1 MHPPYQPKSNDFGRK
16 ISLYFEKLGSI
27 SGCIP
32 PTSVKLTVSARPF
45 FFFFGDHLILGGKN
59 VRISDFGR
67 KITLNFGEDLFFF
80 FFGDH
85 PILGG
90 KNVQISDFG
99 PNITLNFCEDIRI
112 FEGLCLKSPP
122 PKFSRSA
129 TAHSTSF
136 PSENSYYTISDYE
149 SSAY

>member
-1 MHPPYQPKSNDFGRK
+1 MHPPHQPKSNDFGRK

-32 PTSVKLTVSARPF
+32 PHQCKAN
-45 FFFFGDHLILGGKN
+45 G
-59 VRISDFGR
+59 FGR

-85 PILGG
+85 LILGG
-90 KNVQISDFG
+90 KNVRFSDFG
-99 PNITLNFCEDIRI
+99 PNVTLNFGEDIRI

-122 PKFSRSA
+122 HQNFLDP
-129 TAHSTSF
+129 
-136 PSENSYYTISDYE
+136 PL
-149 SSAY
+149 